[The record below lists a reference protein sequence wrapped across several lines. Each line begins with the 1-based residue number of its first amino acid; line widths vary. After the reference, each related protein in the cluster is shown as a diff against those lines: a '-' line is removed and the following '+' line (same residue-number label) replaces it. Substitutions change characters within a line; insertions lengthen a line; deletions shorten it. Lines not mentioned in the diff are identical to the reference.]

1 MVVGKPCGLGPEQ
14 ESIARLKL
22 NRGIKGRGGRRKGEN
37 ARVREGSEAGVD
49 IGVDDHVGQVVIVQA
64 RAAQM
69 LIIQGKPQG
78 LNKVQS
84 GTRARAH
91 ADRIAGIGR
100 NDRIIEDDMQ
110 F

>member
-1 MVVGKPCGLGPEQ
+1 MVVGKPRGLRSEQ
-14 ESIARLKL
+14 KSIARLKL
-22 NRGIKGRGGRRKGEN
+22 NRGIKGRGGRRKSEN
-37 ARVREGSEAGVD
+37 ARVRKGGEASVD

-69 LIIQGKPQG
+69 LVIQGKPEG
-78 LNKVQS
+78 LDKVQS
-84 GTRARAH
+84 GARARAH

-100 NDRIIEDDMQ
+100 NNRIIEDDMQ